1 MEKMRQWTILTA
13 LGVVGVLAA
22 GWFVLVSP
30 QRSHVSDLKAKALT
44 EQQAT
49 SQVQA
54 QVAQLKQQQ
63 QGEPAQQRKLMKIAS
78 QIPDNPQ
85 LPTLIRELAAA
96 AHKSGV
102 SLDAMAPAQPTML
115 AAAAPTTTGTAA
127 TGTAAAAPL
136 ASIPV
141 TISVT
146 GSYFNIES
154 FMRSLEHLDRAL
166 LAKGLTVAPATGNS
180 DAKSAPNALSGQIQ
194 AVVFESPVVAPAAAT
209 ATAPAPAASTAPATG
224 GTTTPA
230 QSGTSGK

>member
-30 QRSHVSDLKAKALT
+30 QRAHVSDLKTKAAS
-44 EQQAT
+44 EQSAT
-49 SQVQA
+49 AQLQT

-63 QGEPAQQRKLMKIAS
+63 NGEPAQQRKLMKIAS

-85 LPTLIRELAAA
+85 LPALIRELSDA
-96 AHKSGV
+96 AHKAGV
-102 SLDAMAPAQPTML
+102 SLDSLAPAQPL
-115 AAAAPTTTGTAA
+115 LQAPAATTTPGAVA
-127 TGTAAAAPL
+127 PPPL
-136 ASIPV
+136 AQIPV

-166 LAKGLTVAPATGNS
+166 LTKGLTVGPATGSS
-180 DAKSAPNALSGQIQ
+180 DAKAVPNALTGQVS
-194 AVVFESPVVAPAAAT
+194 AVVFESPIVAPVAAQ
-209 ATAPAPAASTAPATG
+209 TAPAPVPSASASAPT
-224 GTTTPA
+224 TTTPA
-230 QSGTSGK
+230 QSGSGN